1 MNQTAHFAYL
11 IGFNPLNKGENKKM
25 KKESQRAFTLIE
37 LLVVIAIIAI
47 LAAILLP
54 ALNSARQS
62 GHGASCVNNL
72 KQIGASLALYSGAY
86 EMYPCGPSWIKA
98 NGQNCDLNAIN
109 WSIPQGQLVRTVN
122 LATEV
127 LNCPSFTSNN
137 NDMYQWT
144 AAIGNSLDM
153 PANYTAAW
161 THRGMTFTTYGMNY
175 TYLGIGYVQENYG
188 KEGARGPYKEGKAK
202 SPSTTIAFADT
213 NGQKPDGTPSGRWW
227 LDHRKTDSSYS
238 RGYLWPVHKGGA
250 NILFADAHVAIQ
262 RGGTGTLD
270 AIGSNTLYDTIP
282 HKNTNPHSEG
292 ESWWTY

>member
-1 MNQTAHFAYL
+1 
-11 IGFNPLNKGENKKM
+11 M
-25 KKESQRAFTLIE
+25 KKENQRAFTLIE

-86 EMYPCGPSWIKA
+86 EMYPCGPSWLKP
-98 NGQNCDLNAIN
+98 NGDVQNLNAIN

-122 LATEV
+122 LDTAV

-137 NDMYQWT
+137 NDMYQWN

-153 PANYTAAW
+153 PANYSAAW
-161 THRGMTFTTYGMNY
+161 THRGMTFTTYGMNF
-175 TYLGIGYVQENYG
+175 TYLGIGYVTENYG
-188 KEGARGPYKEGKAK
+188 KEGARGPYKDGKAK

-213 NGQKPDGTPSGRWW
+213 NGQKGDEPAGRWW
-227 LDHRKTDSSYS
+227 LDHRANDSTGS
-238 RGYLWPVHKGGA
+238 RGFLWPVHKGGA
-250 NILFADAHVAIQ
+250 NFLFADGHVQ
-262 RGGTGTLD
+262 LVRGGTGTLD
-270 AIGSNTLYDTIP
+270 KNGSNTLYDSIP

-292 ESWWTY
+292 QSWWTY